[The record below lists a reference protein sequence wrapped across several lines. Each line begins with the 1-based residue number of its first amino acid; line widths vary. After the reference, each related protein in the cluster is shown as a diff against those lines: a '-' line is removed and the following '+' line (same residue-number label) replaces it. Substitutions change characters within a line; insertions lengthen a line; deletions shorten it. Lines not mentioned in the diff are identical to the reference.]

1 MPLITVKVI
10 ENVFTPKQKV
20 EIIEKLTES
29 MIEIEGE
36 NLRQYTVVLVEDI
49 KEGDWGVGGKTL
61 TASQVH
67 KLQQTRAA

>member
-10 ENVFTPKQKV
+10 ENVFTPKQKT

-36 NLRQYTVVLVEDI
+36 NLRQYTLVLVEDV
-49 KEGDWGVGGKTL
+49 KEGDWGFGGKTL

-67 KLQQTRAA
+67 KLQQSKAA

>member
-10 ENVFTPKQKV
+10 ENVFTPKQKQ

-29 MIEIEGE
+29 MIRIEGE
-36 NLRQYTVVLVEDI
+36 NLRPYTVVLVEDV

-67 KLQQTRAA
+67 KLQQTKAA